1 MMFRSLLMVLLVVVG
16 IMIALK
22 LGLIPSVVSKTV
34 SKASK
39 SVVGS
44 VSKSASKS
52 LELPNV
58 NVDVL
63 LCVFILL
70 LVVLCMS
77 KKVTEGFDCQEDFN
91 IGYYSSIM
99 DACVNEDSDTSLPSP
114 CNDDTVNQINGIM
127 ECENIPLFFREGS
140 AEFCSNYL
148 NRCQSVDSPASEP
161 PAPDSP
167 APDSPA
173 PKPPAPEP
181 APGPAKP

>member
-1 MMFRSLLMVLLVVVG
+1 MFRSLLMVLLVVVG

-77 KKVTEGFDCQEDFN
+77 KKVTEGFDCQEDYN
-91 IGYYSSIM
+91 PGHYSSIM
-99 DACVNEDSDTSLPSP
+99 SKCENEDGPCSYDLVNE
-114 CNDDTVNQINGIM
+114 INGAM
-127 ECENIPLFFREGS
+127 ECENIPAFVKEFS
-140 AEFCSNYL
+140 AEHCSNYL
-148 NRCQSVDSPASEP
+148 NRCQSVEPPASEP
-161 PAPDSP
+161 PASDSP
-167 APDSPA
+167 ASDS
-173 PKPPAPEP
+173 PAPEP
-181 APGPAKP
+181 AKP